1 MTFTLE
7 PKSATIAVSRR
18 LCRCDAIDVWYSHV
32 DQSSSE
38 NCAMVGSEVVR
49 HSSAFLMPDPIQ
61 VRDIRPAMTV
71 AGRSLQADEA
81 GT

>member
-7 PKSATIAVSRR
+7 PKSATIAVSRH

-38 NCAMVGSEVVR
+38 NGAC
-49 HSSAFLMPDPIQ
+49 
-61 VRDIRPAMTV
+61 
-71 AGRSLQADEA
+71 
-81 GT
+81 